1 MFIMFQIRNPPDMM
15 LNIQKYSGLANEN
28 HLPLCF
34 SSFELLKENH
44 EITEEAG
51 KSDCN
56 GTALH
61 EQIVVSEEDQ
71 QPSHAFNDHVVD
83 YMEGYFSSDLQP
95 VLNYQL
101 ENEDEVD
108 QEIVIKGHFPSPELN
123 EDIQQDFQQDKV
135 FQSCLSSP
143 MNDVV
148 VQISKWPRH
157 EMRILKLHIWKLQA
171 VNKQMT

>member
-1 MFIMFQIRNPPDMM
+1 MA
-15 LNIQKYSGLANEN
+15 L
-28 HLPLCF
+28 
-34 SSFELLKENH
+34 
-44 EITEEAG
+44 T
-51 KSDCN
+51 
-56 GTALH
+56 LH
-61 EQIVVSEEDQ
+61 EKIVVSEEDQ
-71 QPSHAFNDHVVD
+71 QPSHALNDHVVD

-123 EDIQQDFQQDKV
+123 VDIQQDFQQDKV

-148 VQISKWPRH
+148 VQFLSGLDRDEDSETAYMETSSSEQTNDIEFQESNKTVYATFQS
-157 EMRILKLHIWKLQA
+157 EIEKDNKEA
-171 VNKQMT
+171 VVLFDSL